1 MDQYDSLGFDP
12 CDKKTGGGSAQSG
25 RLHTEEEIY
34 RSMKINDTS
43 KTPYSDATQVSRL
56 APSPPPFQNLLWIIC
71 ALMTVLTTRGTA
83 RQSEDFT

>member
-12 CDKKTGGGSAQSG
+12 CDKKPVAGGGSAQSG

-43 KTPYSDATQVSRL
+43 KTPYSDATQVSYI
-56 APSPPPFQNLLWIIC
+56 APSPLWKPAVDQLCFDDNI
-71 ALMTVLTTRGTA
+71 
-83 RQSEDFT
+83 DNY